1 MEQITFDK
9 PLKVD
14 RRPIWLIL
22 FDRTFHYQIFGGL
35 ILLCAFLFNLTP
47 PQGLTVQGYH
57 AMILFGATV
66 FLWVSGLLPL
76 AVTSLVAMAMIP
88 LLGIM
93 EAKKTYA
100 MFGNEAVFFILGAFI
115 LAAAMTGS
123 GLSTRLARGMLATFG
138 KTPTRLAL
146 TVYLLCAFLSF
157 CMSEHAVAAMMFPIV
172 AEISQSLRL
181 DGERGSYGK
190 LLFMSIAWGCV
201 IGGIATFLGGARA
214 PLAVGMLR
222 ETTGLDFSFF
232 EWTMAAIM
240 IVIPLL
246 AIGFMLLLKL
256 FPQDIASVDEGLRFL
271 NRKRLEAGRMS
282 YDEMIVAV
290 VMVAT
295 ILAWIFFGKA
305 LGLAAIAT
313 LAVAVLFTCRV
324 VSWQAI
330 EEYVNWGVILMY
342 GGAIAIAS
350 ALEKT
355 GAAQWLA
362 GKGLA
367 GLGHSPFMVITIISL
382 ISLLLTE
389 CISNAAV
396 IAILLPIGISLA
408 KSMGMDPRVMT
419 LAVTLPAGLAYCL
432 PMGTP
437 ANAIV
442 YSSGFLKGREM
453 IVSGLVIMT
462 ISWLLF
468 LASARFVW
476 PLLGFKI

>member
-1 MEQITFDK
+1 MEQLSIDK
-9 PLKVD
+9 PLKID

-22 FDRTFHYQIFGGL
+22 LDRTFHYQVFAGL
-35 ILLCAFLFNLTP
+35 LLLCALLFNLTP
-47 PQGLTVQGYH
+47 PEGLTAQGYH
-57 AMILFGATV
+57 AMILFGATI

-76 AVTSLVAMAMIP
+76 AVTSLMAMAMIP

-93 EAKKTYA
+93 DAKKTYA

-123 GLSTRLARGMLATFG
+123 GLSTRLARGMLASFG

-172 AEISQSLRL
+172 AEMSQSLRL
-181 DGERGSYGK
+181 NGEKGSYGK

-232 EWTMAAIM
+232 EWTTAAIM
-240 IVIPLL
+240 IVMPLL
-246 AIGFMLLLKL
+246 VIGFILLLKL
-256 FPQDIASVDEGLRFL
+256 FPQDIESVDEGLKFL

-282 YDEMIVAV
+282 YDEMIVAA
-290 VMVAT
+290 VMLVT
-295 ILAWIFFGKA
+295 ILAWVFLGKK

-313 LAVAVLFTCRV
+313 LAVTVLFACRV
-324 VSWQAI
+324 VTWQTI

-342 GGAIAIAS
+342 GGAISIAS

-367 GLGHSPFMVITIISL
+367 GLNDSPFMVITIISL

-453 IVSGLVIMT
+453 IVSGLVIMA

-468 LASARFVW
+468 LASAWFVW
-476 PLLGFKI
+476 PLLGFKL

>member
-1 MEQITFDK
+1 MEQFPFDK
-9 PLKVD
+9 PLKID

-22 FDRTFHYQIFGGL
+22 FDRTFHYQIFAGL
-35 ILLCAFLFNLTP
+35 LLLCALLFSLTP
-47 PQGLTVQGYH
+47 PQGLSVQGYH
-57 AMILFGATV
+57 AMILFGATI
-66 FLWVSGLLPL
+66 FLWISGLLPL
-76 AVTSLVAMAMIP
+76 AVTSLLAMAMIP

-93 EAKKTYA
+93 DAKRTYA
-100 MFGNEAVFFILGAFI
+100 MFGNESVFFILGAFI

-123 GLSTRLARGMLATFG
+123 GFSTRLARGVLANFG
-138 KTPTRLAL
+138 KTPKTLVL
-146 TVYLLCAFLSF
+146 TVYLLCASLSF

-172 AEISQSLRL
+172 TEIGQSLRL
-181 DGERGSYGK
+181 DSGKSTYGK
-190 LLFMSIAWGCV
+190 LLFLSIAWGCV

-232 EWTMAAIM
+232 EWTMASIM

-246 AIGFMLLLKL
+246 VIGFVLLLRI
-256 FPQDIASVDEGLRFL
+256 FPPDVDSVEEGLKFL
-271 NRKRLEAGRMS
+271 SRKRLEAGRMS
-282 YDEMIVAV
+282 YNEMIVAV
-290 VMVAT
+290 IMVAT
-295 ILAWIFFGKA
+295 ILAWVFLGKK

-313 LAVAVLFTCRV
+313 LAVAALFACRV
-324 VSWQAI
+324 VTWQVI

-355 GAAQWLA
+355 GAAEWLA

-367 GLGHSPFMVITIISL
+367 ELSNSPFMVITVISL

-408 KSMGMDPRVMT
+408 KSMGIDPRVMT

-442 YSSGFLKGREM
+442 YSSGFLSSREM
-453 IVSGLVIMT
+453 IKYGAIIMA

-468 LASARFVW
+468 LISARFIW
-476 PLLGFKI
+476 PFLGFTV